1 MDDTLTHVDRI
12 IGELTD
18 LHLPSTQD
26 VSDVDMALMYLRH
39 LKRHLTHEETTP

>member
-12 IGELTD
+12 IGELAD